1 MRWRR
6 TCAGAALGAAA
17 ICFGEAQAA
26 GARFSILDYAPAGQ
40 TVDQSGGRDASGA
53 LAAAVDAANA
63 KTAKGEPACVYVPA
77 GTYLIGAPPPEF
89 VRAGCVV
96 GDGSSQSTLR
106 LAVGFAGDLFAW
118 SEAWEPTTPGP
129 VVRGVRIEGVAGATH
144 PQNALVFYD
153 RNDQVFIDD
162 VQVWGVHGRA
172 LYAGVCKHEPAAY
185 MRESHLRSLR
195 FFKDGAPGVPVV
207 EFNSQGTADGD
218 GTNEIAISQLD
229 IFGPA
234 GPGMVIR
241 NNGGSGVRDFTIEAL
256 RIEGWQSGTG
266 QGDLLTIGDARMR
279 GNVNNVRLTD
289 VELID
294 PQAGYAALRLTAA
307 PGAEAP
313 YQVTFG
319 GLIGGGA
326 PRGEGLRIDAGR
338 TSVFRFSGIHS
349 FGTNVVVGRGVSQ
362 VVLDGGG
369 QEARWSFRVDRS
381 SAMGVSFPVIQN
393 GLGQR

>member
-1 MRWRR
+1 
-6 TCAGAALGAAA
+6 
-17 ICFGEAQAA
+17 
-26 GARFSILDYAPAGQ
+26 
-40 TVDQSGGRDASGA
+40 
-53 LAAAVDAANA
+53 
-63 KTAKGEPACVYVPA
+63 
-77 GTYLIGAPPPEF
+77 
-89 VRAGCVV
+89 
-96 GDGSSQSTLR
+96 
-106 LAVGFAGDLFAW
+106 
-118 SEAWEPTTPGP
+118 
-129 VVRGVRIEGVAGATH
+129 
-144 PQNALVFYD
+144 
-153 RNDQVFIDD
+153 
-162 VQVWGVHGRA
+162 
-172 LYAGVCKHEPAAY
+172 

-369 QEARWSFRVDRS
+369 QEARGSEFGDGCFVSGDTERAWPAVRRAAFGRRPSFRFAICAATGRLPTGRS
-381 SAMGVSFPVIQN
+381 
-393 GLGQR
+393 

>member
-1 MRWRR
+1 
-6 TCAGAALGAAA
+6 
-17 ICFGEAQAA
+17 
-26 GARFSILDYAPAGQ
+26 
-40 TVDQSGGRDASGA
+40 
-53 LAAAVDAANA
+53 
-63 KTAKGEPACVYVPA
+63 
-77 GTYLIGAPPPEF
+77 
-89 VRAGCVV
+89 
-96 GDGSSQSTLR
+96 
-106 LAVGFAGDLFAW
+106 
-118 SEAWEPTTPGP
+118 
-129 VVRGVRIEGVAGATH
+129 VRIEGVAGATH